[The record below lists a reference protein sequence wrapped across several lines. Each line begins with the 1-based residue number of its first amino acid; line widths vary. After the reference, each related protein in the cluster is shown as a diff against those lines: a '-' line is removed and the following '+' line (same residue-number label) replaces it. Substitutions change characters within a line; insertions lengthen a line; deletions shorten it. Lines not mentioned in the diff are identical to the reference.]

1 MSDSTSAMPNG
12 FDILKKMWEAFSPP
26 ATFTSPLTQ
35 LMQSAAPL
43 LDPNEIENRIAEMR
57 AVEQW
62 LTLNLNVLRST
73 IQAFEVQRATYATL
87 RAFGSGGFGA
97 AASGEPAGFGQA
109 AAGADPSASPFSPQ
123 FAQFAQAGSNFWR
136 SPFAASEP
144 AQDVESQAR
153 APEPEPEP
161 EPEPQASDAPDAA
174 SGEQTAAGTES
185 PFAQASNA
193 YGALDPSMWFNAMRA
208 QFDQIAAAAQAAGV
222 SATHMTEAAAAQMS
236 EAAASATKATQA
248 ATEAAMAAAGKRG
261 ATAAK
266 STGKT
271 AASKT
276 AAGKSAAS
284 KTATGKASKST
295 ASSSSKT
302 TAAKSPAKGPAKAP
316 AKSAAVSQKSAKS
329 AKASATPGKA
339 PPAVKSAD
347 ATTSANSAV
356 KAPAKRGGKTTPWA
370 W

>member
-87 RAFGSGGFGA
+87 RAFGNGGFGA
-97 AASGEPAGFGQA
+97 APSGESAGFSQA
-109 AAGADPSASPFSPQ
+109 AAGAAGAEQAASAFS
-123 FAQFAQAGSNFWR
+123 QFAQAGGNFWR
-136 SPFAASEP
+136 SPFAGSEP
-144 AQDVESQAR
+144 AQDVESQAH

-161 EPEPQASDAPDAA
+161 EPEAEPEPAEAANEPPQ
-174 SGEQTAAGTES
+174 GGQGAAGAES

-248 ATEAAMAAAGKRG
+248 ATKAATDAATDAAKAASGRTASAAGK
-261 ATAAK
+261 TAGKTAGK
-266 STGKT
+266 AAGKT
-271 AASKT
+271 AASKSSKQT
-276 AAGKSAAS
+276 ASAGGA
-284 KTATGKASKST
+284 KTA
-295 ASSSSKT
+295 
-302 TAAKSPAKGPAKAP
+302 AKAP
-316 AKSAAVSQKSAKS
+316 AKSAKAAKSTPSAKTS
-329 AKASATPGKA
+329 QAPGKA
-339 PPAVKSAD
+339 PPAVKSAE
-347 ATTSANSAV
+347 ARTSAKSAV
-356 KAPAKRGGKTTPWA
+356 KAPAKRAGKTTPWA

>member
-43 LDPNEIENRIAEMR
+43 LDPDEIENRIAEMR

-97 AASGEPAGFGQA
+97 ASGAEAGATSTPDSGAAFTAPFGQA
-109 AAGADPSASPFSPQ
+109 AA
-123 FAQFAQAGSNFWR
+123 NFWR
-136 SPFAASEP
+136 SPYASTEP

-161 EPEPQASDAPDAA
+161 EPEAAPAADEAPPEGGDA
-174 SGEQTAAGTES
+174 QS

-193 YGALDPSMWFNAMRA
+193 YGALDPSLWFNAMRA
-208 QFDQIAAAAQAAGV
+208 QFDQIAAAAQAAGM
-222 SATHMTEAAAAQMS
+222 SAAQMTEAATAQMS
-236 EAAASATKATQA
+236 EAAAKATHAPQAKPAGSKSAKSSDKTPGKAGAAAQRATGATKAA
-248 ATEAAMAAAGKRG
+248 
-261 ATAAK
+261 
-266 STGKT
+266 GKT
-271 AASKT
+271 AAKR
-276 AAGKSAAS
+276 APAS
-284 KTATGKASKST
+284 K
-295 ASSSSKT
+295 KT
-302 TAAKSPAKGPAKAP
+302 P
-316 AKSAAVSQKSAKS
+316 AKSAAAKTSAKTS
-329 AKASATPGKA
+329 TKTAAKGAKGEEKPAPATGKA
-339 PPAVKSAD
+339 PGKPSAW
-347 ATTSANSAV
+347 
-356 KAPAKRGGKTTPWA
+356 KW
-370 W
+370 

>member
-43 LDPNEIENRIAEMR
+43 LDPDEIENRIAEMR

-87 RAFGSGGFGA
+87 RAFGSGTYGASSGADTGTTSAPESGA
-97 AASGEPAGFGQA
+97 AFTSPFGQA
-109 AAGADPSASPFSPQ
+109 GAA
-123 FAQFAQAGSNFWR
+123 NFWR
-136 SPFAASEP
+136 SPFASAEP

-161 EPEPQASDAPDAA
+161 EPQAAAADEEAPREGGGA
-174 SGEQTAAGTES
+174 ES
-185 PFAQASNA
+185 PFAQAGNA
-193 YGALDPSMWFNAMRA
+193 YGALDPSLWFNAMRA
-208 QFDQIAAAAQAAGV
+208 QFDQIAAAAQAAGM
-222 SATHMTEAAAAQMS
+222 SAAQMTEAAAAQMS
-236 EAAASATKATQA
+236 EAATKATHATQA
-248 ATEAAMAAAGKRG
+248 KSEGPGSAKASDKAPGKTG
-261 ATAAK
+261 ATAKRATGAK
-266 STGKT
+266 K

-276 AAGKSAAS
+276 AAKPAPAS
-284 KTATGKASKST
+284 KK
-295 ASSSSKT
+295 
-302 TAAKSPAKGPAKAP
+302 PP
-316 AKSAAVSQKSAKS
+316 AKSAAAKTSAKTS
-329 AKASATPGKA
+329 AKTPAEK
-339 PPAVKSAD
+339 P
-347 ATTSANSAV
+347 
-356 KAPAKRGGKTTPWA
+356 APAAGKTSGKPSTWK